1 MRTELSPFSTQPGAK
16 GKILVYFSSIPF
28 DSYHQR
34 PHFLAEEFLRRG
46 FDSVVWVDPYPTR
59 LPALSDFTGP
69 RPPAG
74 AHVPCERIHVVRPR
88 ALPIEPLPLSGKING
103 WLFWHDTLRTLEDY
117 LHYSSHCVIGIGRP
131 SRLAQ
136 LALSR
141 LSHQSSFIDV
151 LDNFPAFYRGLS
163 SRSMSKRLRE
173 TLTDVTYAYCSST
186 HLAKEI
192 GRQRPDARVV
202 LNGYSTEQLPQP
214 SSSTERRYIG
224 YVGTIGRWFDWP
236 LVISIANALPE
247 QTVRLIGPE
256 FIPRP
261 ANLPKNIELLGERPH
276 KEIAAFVREFRVGL
290 IPFLV
295 DELTEGVDPIKF
307 YEYRS
312 LGVPVWSTVF
322 GEMRARGRNDGV
334 HHISAHSDWS
344 SLWPETLLASVNDEQ
359 ITAFRSEISWS
370 RRLAGI
376 VQDVS

>member
-1 MRTELSPFSTQPGAK
+1 MTGTLNPSSTQQGAK
-16 GKILVYFSSIPF
+16 GKTLVYFSSIPF
-28 DSYHQR
+28 DSYRQR
-34 PHFLAEEFLRRG
+34 PHFLAEEFLRGG

-69 RPPAG
+69 RPPAS
-74 AHVPCERIHVVRPR
+74 AHVPCEGIQVVRPK

-103 WLFWHDTLRTLEDY
+103 WLFWRDTLRTLEEH
-117 LHYSSHCVIGIGRP
+117 LRHSSHCVIGIGRP

-163 SRSMSKRLRE
+163 SRAMGKRLRE
-173 TLTDVTYAYCSST
+173 TLASVTRTYCSST

-192 GRQRPDARVV
+192 GQQRPDARVV
-202 LNGYSTEQLPQP
+202 LNGYSTELLPQP
-214 SSSTERRYIG
+214 SLPSERRYIG

-236 LVISIANALPE
+236 LVISIAHALPE
-247 QTVRLIGPE
+247 QTIRLIGPE

-261 ANLPKNIELLGERPH
+261 ANLPKNVELLGERPH
-276 KEIAAFVREFRVGL
+276 KEIAAFVREFQVGL
-290 IPFLV
+290 IPFLI

-312 LGVPVWSTVF
+312 LGVPVWSTLF
-322 GEMRARGRNDGV
+322 GEMRTRIREDGV
-334 HHISAHSDWS
+334 RHIDLRSDWS
-344 SLWPETLLASVNDEQ
+344 KLWSEALDESVDDEQ
-359 ITAFRSEISWS
+359 VAAFRAEISWS
-370 RRLAGI
+370 RRLASI
-376 VQDVS
+376 VQDAG